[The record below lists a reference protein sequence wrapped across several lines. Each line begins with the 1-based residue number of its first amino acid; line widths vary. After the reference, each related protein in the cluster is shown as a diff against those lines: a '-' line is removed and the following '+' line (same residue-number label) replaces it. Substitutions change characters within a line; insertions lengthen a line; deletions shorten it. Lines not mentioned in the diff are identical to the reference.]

1 MTGQTPPNID
11 PPPKEDSPDLTDEE
25 IERAIPTGDSSDLAR
40 HIIEELRHS
49 NGFAVS
55 RYENRRR
62 GERLFLR
69 VRLVAPK
76 EPDKVL
82 VFSVDWLGKE
92 TGDDHMQQQFFDQF
106 DPK

>member
-1 MTGQTPPNID
+1 MTGQLPIIDD
-11 PPPKEDSPDLTDEE
+11 PPVEDSPDLTDEE
-25 IERAIPTGDSSDLAR
+25 IERAIPTGDAHDLAR
-40 HIIEELRHS
+40 ALIEEIRRS
-49 NGFAVS
+49 KGFAVR

-62 GERLFLR
+62 GDRLFWR

-92 TGDDHMQQQFFDQF
+92 TGDDHLQRRFFEQF